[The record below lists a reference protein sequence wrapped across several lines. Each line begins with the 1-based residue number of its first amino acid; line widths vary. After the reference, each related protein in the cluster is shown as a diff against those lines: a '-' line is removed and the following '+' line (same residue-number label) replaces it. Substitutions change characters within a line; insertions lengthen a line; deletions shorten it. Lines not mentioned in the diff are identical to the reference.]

1 MNELKLLID
10 RILEDYYL
18 SHPTEA
24 RLLGLHRFD
33 GLTADNSHTGLAARL
48 DRVTAQL
55 SELEAISGDGISAD
69 DLFDRDLL
77 AAQLR
82 FEIFQIGEL
91 RERVRNPMIW
101 ADDIDLS
108 GYLLRSYAPID
119 QRVAAMKQQAAA
131 IPEVLNQ
138 AAEVLDARLART
150 VLQTAIDVFAGV
162 ATFLRDD
169 VPAALIDSGA
179 KESVTNEIA
188 QSLVAIDA
196 FVAELEQREAEAVD
210 EFAIGG
216 DLLHKL
222 VSLGELVDIPLE
234 TLLRQGEED
243 LERNL
248 ALARATAA
256 RISPNLDMREVF
268 TTLADDHPRA
278 DQLVSEVS
286 SLLEDLRQYTVDH
299 SIVSIPTESRCEVRE
314 TPGFLRWAFAMM
326 DTAGPYEDESVE
338 SFYFVTP
345 PEDDWS
351 DERREEWLSN
361 FDRSALPGISIHEA
375 YPGHFVHFLH
385 LRNVTSPVRRVAL
398 SYSFI
403 EGWAHYVEEM
413 MLDEGYGDGD
423 PKLRLAQL
431 REALLRNCRLVVSIK
446 MHAFGMSVD
455 EATETFKSQAF
466 LEGGPARQEAIRGT
480 FDPGYLN
487 YTLGKL
493 LMRKLRSD
501 VQRIEGPAFSLQAF
515 HDRLLSLGAPPFAF
529 ARRVLTPGALAVL
542 ED

>member
-1 MNELKLLID
+1 
-10 RILEDYYL
+10 
-18 SHPTEA
+18 
-24 RLLGLHRFD
+24 
-33 GLTADNSHTGLAARL
+33 
-48 DRVTAQL
+48 
-55 SELEAISGDGISAD
+55 
-69 DLFDRDLL
+69 FDRDLL

-91 RERVRNPMIW
+91 RERTRNPMIW

-108 GYLLRSYAPID
+108 GYLLRSYAPIE
-119 QRVAAMKQQAAA
+119 QRVAAMKRHAAA
-131 IPEVLNQ
+131 ISQVLKQATEVLNP
-138 AAEVLDARLART
+138 RLSRP

-162 ATFLRDD
+162 ATFLRDE
-169 VPAALIDSGA
+169 VPAALIESGST
-179 KESVTNEIA
+179 ESVETEFA
-188 QSLVAIDA
+188 AALVAIDA
-196 FVAELEQREAEAVD
+196 FVAELERRESESTD

-234 TLLRQGEED
+234 TLLRLGEED

-248 ALARATAA
+248 ALSRTTAA
-256 RISPNLDMREVF
+256 RIDPNLEIAQVF
-268 TTLADDHPRA
+268 CSLAHDHPRA
-278 DQLVSEVS
+278 DQLVAEVS
-286 SLLEDLRQYTVDH
+286 SLLESLRQFVVDH

-345 PEDDWS
+345 PEDDWT

-385 LRNVTSPVRRVAL
+385 LRNVDSPVRRVAL

-413 MLDEGYGDGD
+413 MLEEGYGGD
-423 PKLRLAQL
+423 NPKLRLAQL

-455 EATETFKSQAF
+455 EATETFKTQAY
-466 LEGGPARQEAIRGT
+466 LEDGPARQEAIRGT

-493 LMRKLRSD
+493 LMRKLRAD
-501 VQRIEGPAFSLQAF
+501 VQRVEGPDFSLQAF
-515 HDRLLSLGAPPFAF
+515 HDRLLSLGAPPFAL
-529 ARRVLTPGALAVL
+529 ARRVLTPEDLAVL
-542 ED
+542 EG